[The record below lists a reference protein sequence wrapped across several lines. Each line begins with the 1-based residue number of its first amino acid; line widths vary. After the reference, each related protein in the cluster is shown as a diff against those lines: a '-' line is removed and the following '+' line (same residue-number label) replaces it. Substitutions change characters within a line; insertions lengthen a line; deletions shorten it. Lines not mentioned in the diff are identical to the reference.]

1 MQWADV
7 VEEQQM
13 IHLIHTKEQL
23 EYVRLNKEYD
33 FVKKRAL
40 VNFLSNSR
48 AELEHHFHS
57 RAQSMLSSIERYEQT
72 NLKNLL
78 NSIGKGA
85 LEKVTAALKDPSQS
99 AAIKDA
105 AFKPPL
111 LVSATDLWLTR
122 MIHYFQ
128 FCKTKLHL
136 VSMPSKLYRQRRRAS
151 SCH

>member
-1 MQWADV
+1 
-7 VEEQQM
+7 M

-48 AELEHHFHS
+48 TDLENHFHS
-57 RAQSMLSSIERYEQT
+57 RAHNMLSNIERYEQT

-99 AAIKDA
+99 SAIKDA
-105 AFKPPL
+105 AF
-111 LVSATDLWLTR
+111 
-122 MIHYFQ
+122 
-128 FCKTKLHL
+128 
-136 VSMPSKLYRQRRRAS
+136 
-151 SCH
+151 